1 MLQAAVNPI
10 TVEVVRNGLAHIAN
24 EMATVLRKTSYNM
37 MIYEVRDYCVGI
49 VDPSGN
55 ILSQN
60 FGALPIFL
68 ADLGPAIVD
77 GVRMHGK
84 DGFRPGDVLIM
95 NHPYV
100 CGQHL
105 NNVVVYTPFFHQG
118 ELVAFLAVR
127 AHWIDI
133 GGTRVGFGFSGT
145 REVYEEGL
153 QFRSLKLYRG
163 DEPNQDIFQI
173 IKDNVRFAESCLGDL
188 RAQIAA
194 CRVGDRG
201 LGALVNRYGLE
212 TFLQAV
218 KTIWSQS
225 EALAREQVARI
236 KPGNYEAEALFDS
249 DGVNLDRPVPLKV
262 RVEVAS
268 GEMTIDF
275 SEISEQVAGSINSG
289 ESGAVAAARVAF
301 KSLVAPYSPIDE
313 GCFRALKIV
322 IPEGKILSATPP
334 APVGNWSRT
343 LPTVIDLILKALAP
357 AMPERIG
364 AGHKGDMGGYA
375 FFGADPKTGR
385 RFLCQTIMGGGWGG
399 RAHEDGES
407 ATVSMCQGDVQN
419 APVELQEIYYPVV
432 VEHQRLRDGSGGA
445 GKFRG
450 GLGIEISVRVLCDA
464 FTNINVERQRTAPWG
479 LFGGENG
486 ATAKALVKQSA
497 EDPGAWLTKKPNYPL
512 KKGGSVTFFT
522 AGGGGYGPVK
532 ERSCELIERD
542 RRLGYV
548 SATEKVSRAI
558 VDETK

>member
-1 MLQAAVNPI
+1 MAHPPINPI

-49 VDPSGN
+49 VDPDGN

-77 GVRMHGK
+77 GVRMHGR
-84 DGFRPGDVLIM
+84 DGFKPGDVLIM

-118 ELVAFLAVR
+118 ELMAFLAVR

-133 GGTRVGFGFSGT
+133 GGRPMGFGFSGT

-163 DEPNQDIFQI
+163 AEPNQELFQMI
-173 IKDNVRFAESCLGDL
+173 NDNVRFAESSLGDL

-201 LGALVNRYGLE
+201 LGALVQRYGRT
-212 TFLQAV
+212 TFLQCV
-218 KTIWSQS
+218 KTIWRQS
-225 EALAREQVARI
+225 EALAREQVERI
-236 KPGNYEAEALFDS
+236 KPGKYAAEALFDS
-249 DGVNLDRPVPLKV
+249 DGVDLDRPVPLKV
-262 RVEVAS
+262 KVEVAGS
-268 GEMTIDF
+268 DMTIDF

-301 KSLVAPYSPIDE
+301 KSLVSPYSPIDE
-313 GCFRALKIV
+313 GCFRPLKV
-322 IPEGKILSATPP
+322 IIPPGKILSATPP
-334 APVGNWSRT
+334 SPVGNWSRT
-343 LPTVIDLILKALAP
+343 LPTVIDLIFRALAP
-357 AMPERIG
+357 AMPERVA

-375 FFGADPKTGR
+375 FFGVNPETGR

-399 RAHEDGES
+399 RAHEDGEN

-419 APVELQEIYYPVV
+419 APVEIQEIYYPVLI
-432 VEHQRLRDGSGGA
+432 ERQQLRESSGGA
-445 GKFRG
+445 GKYRG
-450 GLGIEISVRVLCDA
+450 GLGIEVTVRVLCEA
-464 FTNINVERQRTAPWG
+464 STNINVERQRSAPWG
-479 LFGGENG
+479 IFGGECG
-486 ATAKALVKQSA
+486 AKAKALIKQSPDDA
-497 EDPGAWLTKKPNYPL
+497 GVWLTKKPNYPL
-512 KKGGSVTFFT
+512 QQGASVTFFT
-522 AGGGGYGPVK
+522 AGGGGYGSVA
-532 ERSCELIERD
+532 ERADELIERD

-548 SATEKVSRAI
+548 TSDILV
-558 VDETK
+558 

>member
-1 MLQAAVNPI
+1 MAQPSVSPI
-10 TVEVVRNGLAHIAN
+10 TVEVVRSGLAHIAN

-49 VDPSGN
+49 VDPEGN

-77 GVRMHGK
+77 GVRMHGR
-84 DGFRPGDVLIM
+84 DGFEPGDVLIM

-105 NNVVVYTPFFHQG
+105 NNVVVYTPFFHRG

-163 DEPNQDIFQI
+163 DQPNQDIFQI
-173 IKDNVRFAESCLGDL
+173 ITDNVRFAESCLGDL

-201 LGALVNRYGLE
+201 LSALVNRYGLQ
-212 TFLQAV
+212 TFLRCV
-218 KTIWSQS
+218 KTIWNQS
-225 EALAREQVARI
+225 EILAREQVSRI
-236 KPGNYEAEALFDS
+236 QPGKYEAAALFDS
-249 DGVNLDRPVPLKV
+249 DGVDLDRPVPLKV
-262 RVEVAS
+262 TVEIAA

-275 SEISEQVAGSINSG
+275 SEISDQVAGSINSG

-301 KSLVAPYSPIDE
+301 KSLVAPFSPIDE
-313 GCFRALKIV
+313 GCFRPLHIV
-322 IPEGKILSATPP
+322 IPQGKILSATPP

-343 LPTVIDLILKALAP
+343 LPTVIDLILKALTP
-357 AMPERIG
+357 VMPDKIA

-375 FFGADPKTGR
+375 FFGTDPRTGR

-399 RAHEDGES
+399 RAHEDGEN

-419 APVELQEIYYPVV
+419 APVELQEIYYPVLI
-432 VEHQRLRDGSGGA
+432 EQQRLREDSGGA

-450 GLGIEISVRVLCDA
+450 GLGIEVSVRVLCDA

-486 ATAKALVKQSA
+486 ATAKALVKQSP
-497 EDPGAWLTKKPNYPL
+497 EDTGTWLTKKPNYPL

-522 AGGGGYGPVK
+522 AGGGGYGSAKIRLCDLV
-532 ERSCELIERD
+532 ERD

-548 SATEKVSRAI
+548 SATDA
-558 VDETK
+558 

>member
-1 MLQAAVNPI
+1 MSQPAVNPI

-49 VDPSGN
+49 VDPEGN

-77 GVRMHGK
+77 GVRMHGR

-105 NNVVVYTPFFHQG
+105 NNVVVYTPFFHAG

-163 DEPNQDIFQI
+163 DEPNRDILQI
-173 IKDNVRFAESCLGDL
+173 IKDNVRFADSCLGDL

-194 CRVGDRG
+194 CRIGDRG
-201 LGALVNRYGLE
+201 LGALVDRYGRE
-212 TFLQAV
+212 TFLRAV
-218 KTIWSQS
+218 TTIWRHS
-225 EALAREQVARI
+225 EALARAQVARI
-236 KPGNYEAEALFDS
+236 KPGKYEAEALFDS
-249 DGVNLDRPVPLKV
+249 DGVDLDRPVPLKV
-262 RVEVAS
+262 TVEVA
-268 GEMTIDF
+268 GDEMTIDF
-275 SEISEQVAGSINSG
+275 SDISEQVAGSINSG

-313 GCFRALKIV
+313 GCFRPLKVV

-357 AMPERIG
+357 AKPERVG

-399 RAHEDGES
+399 RAHEDGEN

-419 APVELQEIYYPVV
+419 APVELQEIYYPVI
-432 VEHQRLRDGSGGA
+432 VERQRLREGSGGA

-450 GLGIEISVRVLCDA
+450 GLGLEICVRVLCDA
-464 FTNINVERQRTAPWG
+464 STNINVERQRTAPWG
-479 LFGGENG
+479 LFGGESG
-486 ATAKALVKQSA
+486 ATAKALVKQSP
-497 EDPGAWLTKKPNYPL
+497 EDPGTWLTKKPNYPL
-512 KKGGSVTFFT
+512 KKGGSVTFLT
-522 AGGGGYGPVK
+522 AGGGGYGSAQ
-532 ERSCELIERD
+532 ERSCESIERD

-548 SATEKVSRAI
+548 PVATDGRPEARTRA
-558 VDETK
+558 K